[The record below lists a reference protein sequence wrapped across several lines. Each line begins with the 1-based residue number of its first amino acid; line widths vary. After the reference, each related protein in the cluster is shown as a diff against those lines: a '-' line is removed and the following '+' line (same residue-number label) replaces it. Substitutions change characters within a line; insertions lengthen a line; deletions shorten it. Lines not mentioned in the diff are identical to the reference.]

1 MNYERADY
9 GGLQELYDECNS
21 LMGNHI
27 TIVMKDGSTLDG
39 MIEKVDAN
47 GITML
52 VGEDVMDDEEDMD
65 QSMNQSNVQRQFGK
79 GRRMR
84 RHRRFRRR
92 GFPFNSIK
100 RVFPIIYPYPFFPFF
115 LFNKLKTT
123 KSKLILA

>member
-9 GGLQELYDECNS
+9 GGLQELYDECNN
-21 LMGNHI
+21 LMGYHI
-27 TIVMKDGSTLDG
+27 TIVMKDGTTLDG

-52 VGEDVMDDEEDMD
+52 VGEDVMDDDEDMD
-65 QSMNQSNVQRQFGK
+65 QSMMNQPNAQRQYGK

-92 GFPFNSIK
+92 GYPFNSIR
-100 RVFPIIYPYPFFPFF
+100 RVVPIIYPNPFFPFF
-115 LFNKLKTT
+115 PY
-123 KSKLILA
+123 

>member
-9 GGLQELYDECNS
+9 GGLQELYDECNN
-21 LMGNHI
+21 LMGYHI

-65 QSMNQSNVQRQFGK
+65 QSMNQPNVQRQFGK

-115 LFNKLKTT
+115 PF
-123 KSKLILA
+123 

>member
-9 GGLQELYDECNS
+9 GSLQELYDECNK
-21 LMGNHI
+21 LMGYHI

-52 VGEDVMDDEEDMD
+52 VGEDAMDEDDMD
-65 QSMNQSNVQRQFGK
+65 KSDGERQFGK
-79 GRRMR
+79 GPRMR

-92 GFPFNSIK
+92 GFPFNGIR
-100 RVFPIIYPYPFFPFF
+100 RVFPIIYPFPYYPFFPF
-115 LFNKLKTT
+115 
-123 KSKLILA
+123 